1 MNRIICDIHN
11 AEQNSRKTIE
21 FLQQN
26 SKYTWIENYPTA
38 IVNEITRVEDEESL
52 TKLKQIEFFNEQGF
66 SKDSYTKKEIK
77 NLRENIPCAM
87 KSTYC
92 LCLKEKQSD
101 TYEFKEKFEHDR
113 WKKIQDDA
121 YNFEA
126 FVESSKFSETDN
138 SKTIETH
145 LRDIMRSAKEIPALK
160 AIGFVWVVTLPK
172 SSKVEDILEHYF
184 GDNHVFIEKGRKIT
198 YIAWGERL
206 ANINMRYFVNTP

>member
-26 SKYTWIENYPTA
+26 SKYTWIEDYPTA
-38 IVNEITRVEDEESL
+38 IVNEITRVDEESL
-52 TKLKQIEFFNEQGF
+52 KQLNQIDFFNDEGF
-66 SKDSYTKKEIK
+66 SKSCYTKEEIK
-77 NLRENIPCAM
+77 NLRENVPAAM
-87 KSTYC
+87 KSSYC
-92 LCLKEKQSD
+92 LCLRNRQSD
-101 TYEFKEKFEHDR
+101 SYDFKEKFEHDR
-113 WKKIQDDA
+113 WKKIQDDN

-126 FVESSKFSETDN
+126 FVESSKFKETDN
-138 SKTIETH
+138 SKMIETH

-160 AIGFVWVVTLPK
+160 AISFVWIVTLPNNTK
-172 SSKVEDILEHYF
+172 IEDILEHYF
-184 GDNHVFIEKGRKIT
+184 SDNHIFIEKGRKIT

>member
-26 SKYTWIENYPTA
+26 SKYTWIADYPTA
-38 IVNEITRVEDEESL
+38 IVNEITRVADKASL
-52 TKLKQIEFFNEQGF
+52 KSLETLDFFNDEGF
-66 SKDSYTKKEIK
+66 SKSSYTKEEIK
-77 NLRENIPCAM
+77 NLRESVPSAL

-92 LCLKEKQSD
+92 LCLKSRQSD
-101 TYEFKEKFEHDR
+101 NYEFVEKFEHDR
-113 WKKIQDDA
+113 WKKVQDIE

-126 FVESSKFSETDN
+126 FIESSKFTQTDS
-138 SKTIETH
+138 SKTIETY
-145 LRDIMRSAKEIPALK
+145 LRDIMRSAKEIPSLK
-160 AIGFVWVVTLPK
+160 AIGFVWVVTVPK
-172 SSKVEDILEHYF
+172 DTIIEDILQHYF
-184 GDNHVFIEKGRKIT
+184 LDNHIFIEKGRKTT

>member
-21 FLQQN
+21 FLQKN
-26 SKYTWIENYPTA
+26 SKYTWIADYPTA
-38 IVNEITRVEDEESL
+38 IVNEVTRVDDEESL
-52 TKLKQIEFFNEQGF
+52 NSLENMDFFNENGF
-66 SKDSYTKKEIK
+66 SKNSYTKEEIRTLKESV
-77 NLRENIPCAM
+77 PSAM

-92 LCLKEKQSD
+92 LCLKNRQDENYK
-101 TYEFKEKFEHDR
+101 FIEKFEHDR
-113 WKKIQDDA
+113 WKKAQDSE

-126 FVESSKFSETDN
+126 FMESSKFAQTDS

-160 AIGFVWVVTLPK
+160 AIGFVWIVTVPK
-172 SSKVEDILEHYF
+172 TIKIEDILQHYF
-184 GDNHVFIEKGRKIT
+184 LDNHVFIEKGRKTT